1 MLRKLPPSRR
11 LCYDSS
17 TMRVIGMIGLG
28 LLGHALAS
36 RLLAAGDAVVG
47 YDVAPE
53 RIEALG
59 RLGGKGAASVED
71 VAGRAE
77 AVCVVLPTLAGV
89 EDVILGAAGIAARAR
104 VGSPVIQ
111 MSTISPALTE
121 RLAREVAAR
130 GRAFLDCPVSGTSAM
145 VARGEGIIIAGGE
158 PAVFERWRPVLEAML
173 PYVVHVG
180 PAGHATFVKLVANL
194 LVGVHSLAAAEALTM
209 ARKAG
214 LDLARVLEILTS
226 GAAGSRML
234 EVRGPM
240 IAREDF
246 PPQMKLELFM
256 KDLHL
261 IQEAAHSV
269 GAPIPL
275 TDASERLYAAAL
287 RAGHGGEDLSVVVRA
302 LEGDIRS

>member
-1 MLRKLPPSRR
+1 
-11 LCYDSS
+11 
-17 TMRVIGMIGLG
+17 MRVIGMIGLG

-36 RLLAAGDAVVG
+36 RLLAAGHAVVG

-59 RLGGKGAASVED
+59 RLGGKGAASVGD

-77 AVCVVLPTLAGV
+77 AVCVVLPTLASV
-89 EDVILGAAGIAARAR
+89 EDVILGAAGVAAQAR

-275 TDASERLYAAAL
+275 TDTSERLYAAAL

>member
-1 MLRKLPPSRR
+1 
-11 LCYDSS
+11 
-17 TMRVIGMIGLG
+17 MRVIGMIGLG

-36 RLLAAGDAVVG
+36 RLLAAGHAVVG

-59 RLGGKGAASVED
+59 RLGGKGAASVGD

-77 AVCVVLPTLAGV
+77 AVCVVLPTLASV
-89 EDVILGAAGIAARAR
+89 EDVILGAAGVAAQAR

-121 RLAREVAAR
+121 RLAREVSAR

-275 TDASERLYAAAL
+275 TDTSERLYAAAL

-302 LEGDIRS
+302 LERDIRS